1 MRVIRAADCRRTSW
15 KNGRGETTEIAAS
28 PPGAGLDEFHW
39 RVSMARVARN
49 GPFSSFEGVDR
60 TLAILDGAGLR
71 LDIAGRAPVELTAGS
86 PPLSFPADL
95 PATASLADGP
105 VLDLNVMTRRGVVEH
120 AVDRLA
126 LTGSRELRVDAAAGL
141 VFCRSG
147 SVEVAIGA
155 EEATL
160 RADDTLLVERS
171 PAVPWALRAQ
181 PSAIL
186 FLIRLRPAR
195 PPPRG

>member
-1 MRVIRAADCRRTSW
+1 
-15 KNGRGETTEIAAS
+15 
-28 PPGAGLDEFHW
+28 
-39 RVSMARVARN
+39 
-49 GPFSSFEGVDR
+49 
-60 TLAILDGAGLR
+60 
-71 LDIAGRAPVELTAGS
+71 
-86 PPLSFPADL
+86 
-95 PATASLADGP
+95 LADGS
-105 VLDLNVMTRRGVVEH
+105 VLDLNIMTRRGVVEH